1 MSKEILIKPIIS
13 EKSELLSQKKGQY
26 TFIVNDNA
34 NKIEI
39 KKAVEKVYSVTVSS
53 VNTMIMP
60 KKARTRNTKRGII
73 RGALPAFKKAIVTLS
88 EGEEIDLFGDI

>member
-13 EKSELLSQKKGQY
+13 EKSEQLSQKKGQY

-39 KKAVEKVYSVTVSS
+39 KKAVEEVYSVSVSS

-60 KKARTRNTKRGII
+60 KKSRTRNTKRGII
-73 RGALPAFKKAIVTLS
+73 RGALPAFKKAIVTLG